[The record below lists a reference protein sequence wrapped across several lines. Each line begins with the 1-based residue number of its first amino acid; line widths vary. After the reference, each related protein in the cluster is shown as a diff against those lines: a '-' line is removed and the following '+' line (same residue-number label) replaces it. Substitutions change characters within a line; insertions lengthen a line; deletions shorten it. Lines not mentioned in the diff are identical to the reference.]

1 MKAGLKPAEIEDMN
15 WRDFSLFITAY
26 ELREREEWERLR
38 LLLYSNYVYHGGD
51 KAKKSITAYYPFPW
65 DKKEDR
71 GRELT
76 PEELDNIFN
85 LYNGSTVKGDT

>member
-38 LLLYSNYVYHGGD
+38 LLVYSQYVYSSGD
-51 KAKKSITAYYPFPW
+51 KHKKSITAFMPFTW

-76 PEELDNIFN
+76 QEELDNLFK
-85 LYNGSTVKGDT
+85 LYA